1 MGQPL
6 WGTAWSVLKKTK
18 IESLYDPVILL
29 LGTWPEKAM
38 TQKST
43 RTPVFLAA
51 LFTVAKTWKQPNRSP
66 TDEWVK
72 KRWYRYTMEYCSAI

>member
-29 LGTWPEKAM
+29 LGIYADKLII
-38 TQKST
+38 Q
-43 RTPVFLAA
+43 
-51 LFTVAKTWKQPNRSP
+51 
-66 TDEWVK
+66 
-72 KRWYRYTMEYCSAI
+72 